1 MDSFV
6 ERCVAQDV
14 ADHDDAAVTPCL
26 IPQCNAFPE
35 VIGNWLFQKNMI
47 AFFQCRQR
55 ITYVISVLCRNDQ
68 HIRKLRLRQKLLT
81 RMEAALCQHSEA
93 VLCDTDSIIVGI
105 CDSRNA
111 KLIGMRKL
119 AACVGIAAAAPKTA
133 DCAGNNGHIKS
144 PFRGIAALILYEDQ
158 ISALFIKH
166 GFYDYIG
173 QC

>member
-1 MDSFV
+1 
-6 ERCVAQDV
+6 
-14 ADHDDAAVTPCL
+14 
-26 IPQCNAFPE
+26 
-35 VIGNWLFQKNMI
+35 MI

-133 DCAGNNGHIKS
+133 DCAGNNG
-144 PFRGIAALILYEDQ
+144 IAALTLYEDQ

>member
-1 MDSFV
+1 
-6 ERCVAQDV
+6 
-14 ADHDDAAVTPCL
+14 
-26 IPQCNAFPE
+26 
-35 VIGNWLFQKNMI
+35 
-47 AFFQCRQR
+47 
-55 ITYVISVLCRNDQ
+55 
-68 HIRKLRLRQKLLT
+68 
-81 RMEAALCQHSEA
+81 MEAALCQHSEA

-133 DCAGNNGHIKS
+133 DCAGNNHIKI
-144 PFRGIAALILYEDQ
+144 PFRGIAALTLYEDQ